1 MTNRDSI
8 LKSRHIPLPTKVC
21 IAKVMIF
28 PVVKYGCE
36 SCTIK
41 KTEHQR
47 IDAFELCWRGLLR
60 VPWTARRSNQLILKE
75 INPEY
80 SLEGLILKQKLHY
93 YSHLMQRAY
102 WKRSCWL
109 GKTEGERRRGQHRMR
124 WLDSITHWMDMNLSK
139 LWETVED
146 QGAWCVAVHGVTN
159 SWTQLSTEQ
168 QHQAIQWLRICLAM
182 HGRWVRSLEAELN
195 RTCHS

>member
-1 MTNRDSI
+1 MTNRNSI

-80 SLEGLILKQKLHY
+80 SLEGLILKLKLQY
-93 YSHLMQRAY
+93 FSHLMQRAY

-182 HGRWVRSLEAELN
+182 HGTWVRSLEAELN